1 VTTILHLTDLHL
13 PATLGDRV
21 GGFDTYACLDRV
33 LEACASR
40 SPELDLVVLTGDQ
53 TEDAGAAVH
62 QRLRN
67 QLARYAGRFLAVPG
81 NHDLAAA
88 TEAVWGGEASVEV
101 AQWRLIGVDTTVSGA
116 PHGDIDVEHL
126 CARLDRLDERWT
138 MLAMHHPPLS
148 PARHPDFLLRRAEQL
163 LRALRDRP
171 HIRAVLTGHVHTPFE
186 ATVGRCAVLG
196 GPSTAIPVA
205 HAGESFVV
213 GADVPIGARIVK
225 LENDGSLMSQL
236 IVPPAPR

>member
-13 PATLGDRV
+13 PATIGAGASDV
-21 GGFDTYACLDRV
+21 DPYACLDRV

-53 TEDAGAAVH
+53 TDDAGAAVH
-62 QRLRN
+62 QRLRS
-67 QLARYAGRFLAVPG
+67 QLARYAGRSLAVRG

-88 TEAVWGGEASVEV
+88 TEAVWGGEGYVEL
-101 AQWRLIGVDTTVSGA
+101 AQWRVIGVDTTVAGA
-116 PHGDIDVEHL
+116 SHGDVDVEHL

-148 PARHPDFLLRRAEQL
+148 PARHPDFLLRRADEL
-163 LRALRDRP
+163 LRVLRDRP
-171 HIRAVLTGHVHTPFE
+171 HIRAVLTGHVHAPFE
-186 ATVGRCAVLG
+186 AAVDRCTLLG

-205 HAGESFVV
+205 HSGETFVV
-213 GADVPIGARIVK
+213 GADVPIGARIVE
-225 LENDGSLMSQL
+225 LASDGSLMSQL
-236 IVPPAPR
+236 IVPAAPR